1 MHPRF
6 RRETHCHNHCRTP
19 DDDTVNHE
27 ERTLNAQFR
36 YFFLPLTLLLFL
48 VAGCGIMQEETSTSE
63 KTPAGAG
70 TKITGAELIDLLS
83 DNTISIHEYGETA
96 IIAMYASGKMY
107 AEKSKTE
114 KNDGTW
120 ATEDDKLCLRFKR
133 WGFGEEICYDVFR
146 KGEEYHLYTESGI
159 KSSYFTITPGV
170 KERPAEKSA
179 ASKRRQ
185 PSRRTAATTSP
196 DVVVEEPIAPPV
208 STPTIQETN
217 QGSSPQAANRDLG
230 MIYRGMSQNCPGC
243 NLQGANLAEASL
255 IRANLAGA
263 NLTNATLVKAN
274 LKWANLKG
282 ANLTSA
288 DLSGANL
295 AGADLAG
302 ANLERADLTGAN
314 LEQANLR
321 GATITGAIGLDLKKA
336 IR

>member
-1 MHPRF
+1 MN
-6 RRETHCHNHCRTP
+6 T
-19 DDDTVNHE
+19 
-27 ERTLNAQFR
+27 QIR
-36 YFFLPLTLLLFL
+36 YFFLPLALLLFL
-48 VAGCGIMQEETSTSE
+48 VAGCGLIKDTTSTPE
-63 KTPAGAG
+63 KSSIREG
-70 TKITGAELIDLLS
+70 TKVTGAELLDLLN
-83 DNTISIHEYGETA
+83 DNTISLHEYGETA
-96 IIAMYASGKMY
+96 TIEMYSNGKMY
-107 AEKSKTE
+107 AVKSKTE
-114 KNDGTW
+114 KNDGRW
-120 ATEDDKLCLRFKR
+120 STENDRLCLKFMR
-133 WGFGEEICYDVFR
+133 WGFGDEICYDVFR

-159 KSSYFTITPGV
+159 RASYFTVNPGV
-170 KERPAEKSA
+170 KRGPADKKSSA
-179 ASKRRQ
+179 TRKRSSTR
-185 PSRRTAATTSP
+185 ATTSP
-196 DVVVEEPIAPPV
+196 DVVVEEQPAKPV
-208 STPTIQETN
+208 STPTIQESN
-217 QGSSPQAANRDLG
+217 QTASPQAASRDLG

-255 IRANLAGA
+255 LRANLAGA
-263 NLTNATLVKAN
+263 NLSNATLVKAN